1 MNGSFLILAYCSPR
15 LHCFAGKKE
24 QHCIHQ
30 NYLSD
35 CFEKPLRFIE
45 SSKSKNN
52 IESIK
57 HFLSSLHKYRN
68 RHSFFF
74 SFFFN
79 ITVTRVH
86 ETHVLNLGVLPV
98 FAFQPKMHSSQSFR
112 LSANMPTNSQSRPE
126 PGFDINPL
134 LHPPKINA
142 ITLYK

>member
-74 SFFFN
+74 FQYYRYQSARNPCTKSRCFTGICFP
-79 ITVTRVH
+79 TQD
-86 ETHVLNLGVLPV
+86 
-98 FAFQPKMHSSQSFR
+98 AFQLVLQAFR
-112 LSANMPTNSQSRPE
+112 QYANK
-126 PGFDINPL
+126 L
-134 LHPPKINA
+134 LVPSGTRLRYQPP
-142 ITLYK
+142 ITPS